1 MSDKYDEGR
10 QASQEWA
17 RLGEDTERAEVYCH
31 EDHKTE
37 WKKEAKHEGQ
47 SLSRYLYDL
56 VQEARAYREGGLPLI
71 ASKDER
77 VEELQSRIEEL
88 QDELSRAQEE
98 QSGRT
103 RITVDDL
110 TEEVLTDQYQ
120 TLDELLEDVKATE
133 DVSDHLR
140 RCLEERLYSLAEDKK
155 VEFQRG
161 HGWRFAEGE

>member
-1 MSDKYDEGR
+1 MSDAYEESQ
-10 QASQEWA
+10 QADRAWD
-17 RLGEDTERAEVYCH
+17 RLREDTEKAEIYCH

-37 WKKEAKHEGQ
+37 WKKESKHEGQ

-56 VQEARAYREGGLPLI
+56 IQEARAYREGGLPLI

-88 QDELSRAQEE
+88 QGELSRAQKD
-98 QSGRT
+98 QSGGT

-110 TEEVLTDQYQ
+110 TEEVLTNQYQ

-133 DVSDHLR
+133 EVSDHLR
-140 RCLEERLYSLAEDKK
+140 RRLEERLYSLAEDEE